1 MNPGMEALAIAGA
14 FAACSVWMMRY
25 SMTQQRNIAERF
37 IRHLEALVEEGKR
50 DAERHR
56 AAIRALAG
64 AVHRNSAL
72 LTKLLEERNGAERKQ
87 RHDQTKVQN
96 CRK

>member
-56 AAIRALAG
+56 AAIRA
-64 AVHRNSAL
+64 
-72 LTKLLEERNGAERKQ
+72 ERKQ
-87 RHDQTKVQN
+87 SHDQTKVQN